1 MGPEPMTA
9 RPRNFSPIL
18 ILGLAYGLALG
29 AAFGEKI
36 KGEGVKTVQ
45 KPAPAK
51 PKVIDLDFTDDD
63 DGAAAPRPRVRTG
76 GNAGSDQWIYW
87 TVGASVLAG
96 GVGWYFLEE
105 RQKDP
110 IVTRNEQVFTD
121 ERH

>member
-1 MGPEPMTA
+1 MTA
-9 RPRNFSPIL
+9 KPRNVSPLL
-18 ILGLAYGLALG
+18 ILGLACGLVFG
-29 AAFGEKI
+29 PAFGEAAKPP
-36 KGEGVKTVQ
+36 Q

-63 DGAAAPRPRVRTG
+63 GETAAPRSPARTG
-76 GNAGSDQWIYW
+76 GNARSGQWIYW
-87 TVGASVLAG
+87 TLGASVLAG

-121 ERH
+121 ERP